1 MPTPYTQLLSGT
13 QEVVSTLAC
22 FASAG
27 EIKARTPLMQNGT
40 GLMVEWDGTPG
51 KAVYL
56 TISEINTATKTRAQ
70 VYKCGIFNID
80 EINWPDTADT
90 FEKKISAFVGSGIS
104 VQPLGG

>member
-13 QEVVSTLAC
+13 QELVSTLAC

-27 EIKARTPLMQNGT
+27 EIKARTPLMQNGA

-56 TISEINTATKTRAQ
+56 TISDINTATKTAHR
-70 VYKCGIFNID
+70 F
-80 EINWPDTADT
+80 
-90 FEKKISAFVGSGIS
+90 ISAGFLIS
-104 VQPLGG
+104 MKLTGLIQRTRSRKKCRLLLVPVFPYSL